1 MFLLS
6 PFQKKKN
13 MNRINAKFV
22 LIAVVVGFLGIY
34 FLYQARGYLLG
45 PRITLDSPA
54 PGEIIHN
61 SYLKVEGQALNVS
74 SLSLNGRQI
83 FTDERGFFSEG
94 LLLARGYNII
104 ELTATDKFSRVR
116 KEKREVIL
124 E

>member
-1 MFLLS
+1 MSRFNIKIILAVSAILFLS
-6 PFQKKKN
+6 
-13 MNRINAKFV
+13 
-22 LIAVVVGFLGIY
+22 GY

-45 PRITLDSPA
+45 PQIFIESPKI
-54 PGEIIHN
+54 GEIVSN
-61 SYLKVEGQALNVS
+61 SYLEVKGRVLNFS

-83 FTDERGFFSEG
+83 VTDEKGNFNEG

-104 ELTATDKFSRVR
+104 ELTAADKFGRVK

>member
-1 MFLLS
+1 
-6 PFQKKKN
+6 

-45 PRITLDSPA
+45 PRIALDSPTPA
-54 PGEIIHN
+54 EIIHN

-83 FTDERGFFSEG
+83 FTDERGFFSEE

-104 ELTATDKFSRVR
+104 ELMAQDKFSRIR
-116 KEKREVIL
+116 KEKREVVL